1 MRTLAAA
8 LALVVSC
15 SSPARTVITVQPGVE
30 LVCTAR
36 SSGPAV
42 ALVPDAAVR
51 DAAPEDVSFELDA
64 AVVTP
69 TVDAAADVPDVDPAR
84 LALLPVVERSWG
96 VARVARCEG
105 ARAVLVQRDARF
117 ITRPLAA
124 LRAARLVA
132 GAEVTALW
140 QGGATPYHAVV
151 MEVRGDDV
159 RVRYDDGTEETVDPL
174 RIDSV
179 ITAVAPSPARVCPIA
194 AGAVPTV
201 LIAREAWQRAAAVV
215 ECGGASALVETIRD
229 GRQLV
234 PVGTLSRATFAR
246 GDRVMVRWRDG
257 ADWAARVDR
266 AEATSLAVTYDDGT
280 EETIA
285 YGQVVA
291 WAAGDGA
298 TRPAAPYACPR

>member
-1 MRTLAAA
+1 MRTLVA
-8 LALVVSC
+8 LALTVVSC
-15 SSPARTVITVQPGVE
+15 ASPVRTVIHVQPGVE

-42 ALVPDAAVR
+42 AAPPDAAVR
-51 DAAPEDVSFELDA
+51 DAAPADVPFELDA

-69 TVDAAADVPDVDPAR
+69 SVDAAADVPDVDPAH
-84 LALLPVVERSWG
+84 LALLPVAERSWG

-105 ARAVLVQRDARF
+105 ARAVIVQRDARF
-117 ITRPLAA
+117 VTRPLAA

-140 QGGATPYHAVV
+140 EGGATPYHAVV
-151 MEVRGDDV
+151 MEVRGDDI

-179 ITAVAPSPARVCPIA
+179 ITAVAPAPARVCPIA
-194 AGAVPTV
+194 AGVVPTV
-201 LIAREAWQRAAAVV
+201 LVAREAWQRAAAVV
-215 ECGGASALVETIRD
+215 ECGGPSALVQTIRD

-234 PVGTLSRATFAR
+234 PVETLSRATFVR

-266 AEATSLAVTYDDGT
+266 AEGASLAVTYDDGT

-291 WAAGDGA
+291 WSAGEGA
-298 TRPAAPYACPR
+298 TRAAAPYVCPR